1 MFNVSFVDAAAMA
14 TMTRMLNMALPT
26 IVPTPTELDVLKVSA
41 NEVKNSGAD
50 DPAAKKVA
58 PATSADSLCQKV
70 QVGAQG
76 VCASFIEWYV
86 KVVSE
91 YQINIII
98 VYFLFA

>member
-1 MFNVSFVDAAAMA
+1 VNKNKNIIRTYFCDLYNAFV
-14 TMTRMLNMALPT
+14 RRL
-26 IVPTPTELDVLKVSA
+26 
-41 NEVKNSGAD
+41 
-50 DPAAKKVA
+50 
-58 PATSADSLCQKV
+58 

-98 VYFLFA
+98 VYFFFA